1 MTAPELKPCPFCGG
15 GAEDDYMHDDDQC
28 GGHGAVYCVE
38 GCGAEV
44 YGDTVRYRGQEP
56 TKEAMQASKQS
67 AIAAWN
73 TRTPDPLLAEALEA
87 LRWYAED
94 GWKDRPLE
102 PPTPE
107 EIETF
112 EGLILDFPMPEVTYD
127 RGERARAVLAKME
140 GR

>member
-1 MTAPELKPCPFCGG
+1 MSDLARCPFCGG

-73 TRTPDPLLAEALEA
+73 TRTPDPLLAEMAEA
-87 LRWYAED
+87 LRAAKEAWIAYETARTTQDHHAAVARIRFALGIEE
-94 GWKDRPLE
+94 LE
-102 PPTPE
+102 N
-107 EIETF
+107 
-112 EGLILDFPMPEVTYD
+112 D
-127 RGERARAVLAKME
+127 
-140 GR
+140 

>member
-1 MTAPELKPCPFCGG
+1 MRRGGANRRRHQTTGERMTAPELMKCPFCGG

-73 TRTPDPLLAEALEA
+73 TRTPDPLK
-87 LRWYAED
+87 YAVM
-94 GWKDRPLE
+94 KS
-102 PPTPE
+102 
-107 EIETF
+107 
-112 EGLILDFPMPEVTYD
+112 
-127 RGERARAVLAKME
+127 
-140 GR
+140 